1 MNNFTLYEIEFK
13 TDGQINLLEIAKNFS
28 SEAEI
33 DYYNR
38 STSRITIRLV
48 SGLTK
53 TQMINLCDDFKIE
66 IESNT
71 NARLIYKVLSI
82 TL

>member
-13 TDGQINLLEIAKNFS
+13 TDGQIDLLEIAKNFS

-33 DYYNR
+33 DCYNR

-71 NARLIYKVLSI
+71 NARLIYKVSSI